1 MYKNLS
7 LRKIVYVVFFFA
19 VHNFIFQ
26 EIQRIKETN
35 ENVLQTLKNQQ
46 VVNKHEESLTQIEFY
61 KLLGHL
67 YKGKAFLLDL
77 DLINNIRFRNDIKLG
92 NVNSKGIFEIKK
104 FDLFDE
110 FFQNELAQTKKI
122 LTFGTFSNTYTEIL
136 NVNCYFKNKKLNIF
150 IIYFNYIRI

>member
-46 VVNKHEESLTQIEFY
+46 LK
-61 KLLGHL
+61 
-67 YKGKAFLLDL
+67 
-77 DLINNIRFRNDIKLG
+77 
-92 NVNSKGIFEIKK
+92 
-104 FDLFDE
+104 
-110 FFQNELAQTKKI
+110 
-122 LTFGTFSNTYTEIL
+122 
-136 NVNCYFKNKKLNIF
+136 
-150 IIYFNYIRI
+150 